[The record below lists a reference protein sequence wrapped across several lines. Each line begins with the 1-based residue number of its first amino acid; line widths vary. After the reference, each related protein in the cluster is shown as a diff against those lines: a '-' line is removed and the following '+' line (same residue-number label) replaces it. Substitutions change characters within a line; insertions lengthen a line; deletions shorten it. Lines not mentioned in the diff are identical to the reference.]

1 MDIDDDDD
9 DREEDHADESK
20 LADEESFSEDEENK
34 VESAAVSESSVLQQD
49 QEPATA
55 LDTHDDN
62 ELEVNDTSKED
73 HNHDEGSSSVSNE
86 EEEGEGEGEEGNKSE
101 ESVEDI
107 ENIED
112 EEDEVVNPRKRR
124 RAPVVSS
131 HKIRKIK
138 LKTYYYQN
146 CYYTTPTSVI
156 LMNLVCSRSG
166 VGVPID
172 TLWQGAI
179 GAYDQYERNNITYE
193 IYDLLC
199 DRIKLLLGNHMD
211 MTSANSSSYTVNE
224 NINVAHTVSPQSVV
238 STTSVD
244 SSSQN
249 SIVVTNAET
258 GNVVE
263 GTEYRFFLLNHWSI
277 YQSMLHSPYVLIK
290 LMTWK
295 PSGQLK
301 LQELLALLGMSLNQA
316 KKSFSLLPPQLKN
329 NVLHDLVNKETIKRN
344 YGLFDPDVTIRCFCR
359 YTMFRMSVSTKDM
372 VIAASSFLNICNMN
386 SSVDTNADGSPNT
399 SGDGGNNNQKLAFNQ
414 AYDCLSTKSDDL
426 LKKGINL
433 AILIQTA
440 IVKKVAGLL
449 ENYDAI
455 TRVQRM
461 HFTYIYKV
469 GHSSDI
475 NINMN
480 IVSADTSSGT
490 TGSANILPSDC
501 DIQTILSNPRVLLQI
516 GNLLMNIKMNIT
528 KRDGGWTGS
537 KLLPLFLLCEK
548 KDTTIIIGISPLG
561 FLQSSSSS
569 LVNVGAKQ
577 MELIKKISNF
587 YLFYSLAAR
596 EMKIPIKLKFGKLYH
611 LPAFVLY
618 INSMYVALIIHL
630 LSVMSIVRHLT

>member
-1 MDIDDDDD
+1 MDIDDDD
-9 DREEDHADESK
+9 REEVDANDSRV
-20 LADEESFSEDEENK
+20 ADEESFSEDEENEI
-34 VESAAVSESSVLQQD
+34 ESRTVPGADLQE
-49 QEPATA
+49 QEPT
-55 LDTHDDN
+55 THDN
-62 ELEVNDTSKED
+62 EFEVNDTSDED
-73 HNHDEGSSSVSNE
+73 HNQDEESTSVANE
-86 EEEGEGEGEEGNKSE
+86 EDENKSE
-101 ESVEDI
+101 ENTEDAEI
-107 ENIED
+107 MED
-112 EEDEVVNPRKRR
+112 DEIVNPRKRR

-131 HKIRKIK
+131 HKIRKTK

-166 VGVPID
+166 VGIPID

-193 IYDLLC
+193 VYDLLC

-211 MTSANSSSYTVNE
+211 MTSANSSRYTVNE
-224 NINVAHTVSPQSVV
+224 NITATHSVSPSVV
-238 STTSVD
+238 STASTD

-258 GNVVE
+258 GNIIE
-263 GTEYRFFLLNHWSI
+263 GTEYQFFLLNHWSI

-372 VIAASSFLNICNMN
+372 VIAASSFLNICNM
-386 SSVDTNADGSPNT
+386 SSAVDTIAADSLNVRG
-399 SGDGGNNNQKLAFNQ
+399 GDGNKNKKLAFNQ

-433 AILIQTA
+433 AILVQTA

-480 IVSADTSSGT
+480 IVNADTSSSM
-490 TGSANILPSDC
+490 TGSTNILPSDF
-501 DIQTILSNPRVLLQI
+501 DIQTILSNPRVLLKI
-516 GNLLMNIKMNIT
+516 GHLLMNIKMSIT

-548 KDTTIIIGISPLG
+548 KDTTIIIGVSPLN

-569 LVNVGAKQ
+569 LNIAAKQ

-587 YLFYSLAAR
+587 YLFFSLAAR
-596 EMKIPIKLKFGKLYH
+596 EMKIPIKLKFGKRH
-611 LPAFVLY
+611 S
-618 INSMYVALIIHL
+618 INSPSYFCTVHI
-630 LSVMSIVRHLT
+630 